1 MGDSRRR
8 RKTMFFNS
16 YAFLFAFL
24 PVVWVIYMLLSAH
37 PRAGVWWMVAASL
50 FFYAMYR
57 VEDVPLLLASIG
69 FNYSVSLLIVRYPGR
84 PWLPALGIVGNLAA
98 LAVFKYNKP
107 LAAMVPDR
115 ALADTIGGLH
125 FPLGI

>member
-1 MGDSRRR
+1 MLVRRRRLTVVRRTARDFLRTSRMEDSRRR

-24 PVVWVIYMLLSAH
+24 PVVWVVYMLLSGH

-57 VEDVPLLLASIG
+57 VEDVPLLLVSIG

-84 PWLPALGIVGNLAA
+84 PWLPVLG
-98 LAVFKYNKP
+98 
-107 LAAMVPDR
+107 
-115 ALADTIGGLH
+115 
-125 FPLGI
+125 